1 MDDRD
6 KDLTHLFVRDL
17 DEIALPERGAW
28 RPQARKER
36 LMTRTS
42 RYLVN
47 TAAVAAL
54 LVLALVVGYQLQQRQ
69 EVAGPPASASPSAS
83 TTPGSSQSTA
93 PASATTPGASTAPSS
108 VYNDDFGF
116 VVFSQASQGAAIRT
130 ESGAV
135 RPGTLAAVPPGLAV
149 SPDGKLAAYWTSST
163 TPSQLRMFTTLGNA
177 TEQTLLTLPAG
188 TRGGGVA
195 WASDSAAL
203 LYSTET
209 GSFGIG
215 GGTNSATLDTFELS
229 GPLLRHATIDTQTN
243 TGFLYRPIGWD
254 RSANLAASGLTGEG
268 GFMGAYVTVR
278 TDQSNAIPQRVNTTG
293 AGFGMGSVRAS
304 SDGKLVLGITGIAGT
319 LVKYWPIADYAANKT
334 ASGNGLFGAQ
344 WQPGTH
350 KIGFIS
356 GDGFVLFNA
365 DDGSAATPFRG
376 VKAGTAV
383 RTFRA
388 DGSAVVLGL
397 PKGGGSDVTEHTLI
411 RISDGAGVT
420 FEVTGTLTASVRL
433 R

>member
-17 DEIALPERGAW
+17 DEIALPARGAW
-28 RPQARKER
+28 RPQTRKDKI
-36 LMTRTS
+36 MTRTS
-42 RYLVN
+42 RYLLN
-47 TAAVAAL
+47 TAAVAAV

-69 EVAGPPASASPSAS
+69 EVAGTASASPSAP

-93 PASATTPGASTAPSS
+93 PSSATPSGASTAPSS

-116 VVFSQASQGAAIRT
+116 VVFSQAQASQGAAIRT

-135 RPGTLAAVPPGLAV
+135 RPGTLAAAPPGPAV

-215 GGTNSATLDTFELS
+215 GGTNSATLDTFELA
-229 GPLLRHATIDTQTN
+229 GPPLRHATIDTQTN
-243 TGFLYRPIGWD
+243 TGFLYRPIAWD
-254 RSANLAASGLTGEG
+254 RSANLAAAGLTGEG
-268 GFMGAYVTVR
+268 GFMGFYLTVR
-278 TDQSNAIPQRVNTTG
+278 TDQSNAVAQRTDTRTSG
-293 AGFGMGSVRAS
+293 IGMGSVHAS
-304 SDGKLVLGITGIAGT
+304 SDGKVVLGIAGT
-319 LVKYWPIADYAANKT
+319 PVKYWPIADYAANKT

-356 GDGFVLFNA
+356 GDGLVLFNA

-376 VKAGTAV
+376 VKAGMAV

-388 DGSAVVLGL
+388 DGTAVVLGL
-397 PKGGGSDVTEHTLI
+397 PKGGGSDVTEHILM
-411 RISDGAGVT
+411 RLSDGASVT

>member
-17 DEIALPERGAW
+17 DEIALPARGAW
-28 RPQARKER
+28 RPQARKEKI
-36 LMTRTS
+36 MTRTS
-42 RYLVN
+42 RYLLN
-47 TAAVAAL
+47 TAAVAAV

-69 EVAGPPASASPSAS
+69 EVAGTASASPSAP

-93 PASATTPGASTAPSS
+93 PSSATPSGASTAPSS

-116 VVFSQASQGAAIRT
+116 VVFSQAQASQGAAIRT

-215 GGTNSATLDTFELS
+215 GGTNSATLDTFELA
-229 GPLLRHATIDTQTN
+229 GPPLRHATIDTQTN
-243 TGFLYRPIGWD
+243 TGFLYRPIAWD
-254 RSANLAASGLTGEG
+254 RSANLAAAGLTGEG
-268 GFMGAYVTVR
+268 GFMGFYVTVR
-278 TDQSNAIPQRVNTTG
+278 TDQSNAVAQRTDTRTSG
-293 AGFGMGSVRAS
+293 IGMGSVHAS
-304 SDGKLVLGITGIAGT
+304 SDGKVVLGIAGT
-319 LVKYWPIADYAANKT
+319 PVKYWPIADYAANKT
-334 ASGNGLFGAQ
+334 ASGNGMTGAQ

-356 GDGFVLFNA
+356 GDGFVLYNA
-365 DDGSAATPFRG
+365 DDGTASSAKT
-376 VKAGTAV
+376 VKAGMAV

-388 DGSAVVLGL
+388 DGTAVVLGL
-397 PKGGGSDVTEHTLI
+397 PKGGGSDVTEHILM
-411 RISDGAGVT
+411 RLSDGASVT

>member
-17 DEIALPERGAW
+17 DEIALPDRGAW

-42 RYLVN
+42 RYFLN
-47 TAAVAAL
+47 TAAVAAVL
-54 LVLALVVGYQLQQRQ
+54 ILALVVAYQLQQRQ

-83 TTPGSSQSTA
+83 SSGLPTPSQNTGLATA
-93 PASATTPGASTAPSS
+93 TPGASTAPSS

-177 TEQTLLTLPAG
+177 TEQTLVTLPAG

-195 WASDSAAL
+195 WASDGAAL

-215 GGTNSATLDTFELS
+215 GGTNSATLDTFELA
-229 GPLLRHATIDTQTN
+229 GPPLRHATIDTQTN
-243 TGFLYRPIGWD
+243 TGFLYRPIAWD
-254 RSANLAASGLTGEG
+254 RSANLAAAGLTGEG

-278 TDQSNAIPQRVNTTG
+278 TDQSNAVAQRTDTRTSG
-293 AGFGMGSVRAS
+293 IGMGSVHPS
-304 SDGKLVLGITGIAGT
+304 TDGKLVLGIAGT
-319 LVKYWPIADYAANKT
+319 QVKYWPIADYAANKM

-350 KIGFIS
+350 KIGFMS

-365 DDGSAATPFRG
+365 DDSSAATPFRG
-376 VKAGTAV
+376 VKAGMAV

-411 RISDGAGVT
+411 RLTDGASVT
-420 FEVTGTLTASVRL
+420 FEVIGTLTASVRL